1 MATAKRATRSAADSR
16 TRVALG
22 LLVFVVVAS
31 IVVWRRALGSSTERQ
46 IGKLETERRSLA
58 STRAMLENELREA
71 TGRRRIVAEAERR
84 LGMHVATDAQ
94 TRNLAD
100 TVVTQ

>member
-1 MATAKRATRSAADSR
+1 MATAKRATRSEADSR

-22 LLVFVVVAS
+22 LLIFVVVAS
-31 IVVWRRALGSSTERQ
+31 IVVWRRALGASTERQ
-46 IGKLETERRSLA
+46 IGVLESERRSLA
-58 STRAMLENELREA
+58 SARALLENELREA
-71 TGRRRIVAEAERR
+71 TSRRRIVAEAERR

>member
-1 MATAKRATRSAADSR
+1 MATVKRTTRSAAGSR

-22 LLVFVVVAS
+22 LLLFVVVAS
-31 IVVWRRALGSSTERQ
+31 LVVWRRALGASTERQ
-46 IGKLETERRSLA
+46 IGALETERRSLA
-58 STRAMLENELREA
+58 SARALLENELRDA
-71 TGRRRIVAEAERR
+71 TSRRRIVAEAERR